1 MGIQNLLPFVK
12 KACRQG
18 YINEFAGH
26 SIAIDVSCLLHRG
39 LFGCA
44 DRIAQ
49 GIDTDFYVRYVMK
62 YVKLL
67 LAIHCHVILVFD
79 GKPLPAKQETNIA
92 RREKRDEHKRKG
104 EQLLSEGKTSEAYD
118 CFKRSTSI
126 TREVVESTIQGFQ
139 GMDMVDILVAPYE
152 SDAQLAFLTKNG
164 MAHAVV
170 TEDSDLIAFGCERI
184 IFKMEATGSCTI
196 YEQSQLPKC
205 LCKAL
210 ADDFDFTKFRRICIL
225 AGCDYLQSG
234 LPGVGLNKA
243 ATFMAKTSG
252 SDLERILPR
261 LPRYLNMSNLKIKKE
276 FIADFIRAENTF
288 LYQIVY
294 DPRLRRQRPL
304 NDYPASD
311 GTAEDEDF
319 VGITLNG
326 ESQADY
332 SYAGVIMSPIAAMR
346 MALGNLPEGPPVW
359 DKFVLSNEAAQ
370 WSIWNPNF
378 KSGAERMKVKEEAE
392 RMKRNTCGAFMLTTA
407 VRKVRKSTLILETK
421 GENGEV
427 VNMLDSSLE
436 TTESEGRRSVDFE
449 CDEDF
454 IAPKGRKRSE
464 AHQDSVHR
472 TKSIKDF
479 FRSEDGFK
487 SETAA
492 EPKLANERSTV
503 SSSPLLRT
511 TKISKR
517 SNSASQNWNCDDL
530 LRLYSLDPRTS
541 TSDASPTPSQEIL
554 KPQEIRDANRD
565 EVIQISV
572 QGEPCSVIGGG
583 RSGCSPII
591 TDQSCVEVERD
602 VTLKR
607 GHPAEQTTMR
617 MSRNGSCSSYFLN
630 RGTRTSGLSRRSSNP
645 FKKPKVLL
653 DSDVT
658 DNQNTKGDGSLAGNS
673 STTMLLNCSSTNPA
687 NAAYRA
693 SGLLRAPSTK
703 ENESSS

>member
-18 YINEFAGH
+18 CINEFAGH
-26 SIAIDVSCLLHRG
+26 SVAVDVSCLLHRG

-67 LAIHCHVILVFD
+67 LAIDCHVILVFD
-79 GKPLPAKQETNIA
+79 GKPLPAKQETNTA
-92 RREKRDEHKRKG
+92 RRERRDEHKRKG

-126 TREVVESTIQGFQ
+126 TREVVESTIQAFQ
-139 GMDMVDILVAPYE
+139 GVDMVDILVAPYE
-152 SDAQLAFLTKNG
+152 SDAQLTFLTKNG

-184 IFKMEATGSCTI
+184 IFKMEASGSCTI
-196 YEQSQLPKC
+196 YEQSQLPNC

-261 LPRYLNMSNLKIKKE
+261 LPRYLNMNNLKIKKE

-294 DPRLRRQRPL
+294 DPRQRRQRPL

-311 GTAEDEDF
+311 GTVEDEDF

-326 ESQADY
+326 ESEADY
-332 SYAGVIMSPIAAMR
+332 SYAGVIMSPTVAMR
-346 MALGNLPEGPPVW
+346 MALGNHPEDPPIC
-359 DKFVLSNEAAQ
+359 DKFVLSGEVAQ
-370 WSIWNPNF
+370 WSIWNSNF
-378 KSGAERMKVKEEAE
+378 KSGAERMKVKEDAE
-392 RMKRNTCGAFMLTTA
+392 RMKRNTCGAFTLTTS
-407 VRKVRKSTLILETK
+407 VRKVRKSALILNTK
-421 GENGEV
+421 RENGEV
-427 VNMLDSSLE
+427 TSILDSSLE
-436 TTESEGRRSVDFE
+436 TTENEGRRSVDLE
-449 CDEDF
+449 YDDDF
-454 IAPKGRKRSE
+454 IALKGRKRNE

-479 FRSEDGFK
+479 FRSEGGFK

-492 EPKLANERSTV
+492 ESKLANERSAV
-503 SSSPLLRT
+503 NSSLRT
-511 TKISKR
+511 TKVSKR

-554 KPQEIRDANRD
+554 KPQEIGDANRD
-565 EVIQISV
+565 EVIQINDQES
-572 QGEPCSVIGGG
+572 CSVIGGEC
-583 RSGCSPII
+583 SGCSTII
-591 TDQSCVEVERD
+591 TDESCVEVERD
-602 VTLKR
+602 VVLKR
-607 GHPAEQTTMR
+607 GHPAEEAAMPL
-617 MSRNGSCSSYFLN
+617 SRNGSCSSYFLN
-630 RGTRTSGLSRRSSNP
+630 RGARTSGLSRRSSNP
-645 FKKPKVLL
+645 FKKPKILL
-653 DSDVT
+653 DSDVA
-658 DNQNTKGDGSLAGNS
+658 DNQNRKGDESRQENF
-673 STTMLLNCSSTNPA
+673 TTAVPSICSPGNPA

-693 SGLLRAPSTK
+693 PGLLRVLSAK